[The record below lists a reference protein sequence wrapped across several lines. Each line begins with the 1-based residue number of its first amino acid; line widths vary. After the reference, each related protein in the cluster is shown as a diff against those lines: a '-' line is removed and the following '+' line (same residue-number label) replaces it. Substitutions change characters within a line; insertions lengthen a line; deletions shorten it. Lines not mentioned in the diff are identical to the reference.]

1 MTGSEFQ
8 KWFDHFA
15 AAFPAVQDFVRK
27 YDPTGEATLTLWF
40 DVLAKRTISDALE
53 VTNRLFEGTLP
64 AIPGTD
70 RGFPDW
76 SQTPR
81 HVSRLCGEL
90 HQIEPDWKQH
100 TRERAKPT
108 KGIIESDKS
117 MAAAFK
123 RTQEIFAKGVTM
135 DDVNAFLDE
144 YYPGTGKQSPA
155 AACDR
160 GNYESSFDQFNQ
172 GE

>member
-1 MTGSEFQ
+1 MTLDEFN
-8 KWFDHFA
+8 KWWTHFA
-15 AAFPAVQDFVRK
+15 TAFPAAKDHVLKDGK
-27 YDPTGEATLTLWF
+27 GGKAALALWF
-40 DVLAKRTISDALE
+40 EVLCKRTIGDALE

-81 HVSRLCGEL
+81 HVSRLCAEL
-90 HQIEPDWKQH
+90 RPVEPEWKQH
-100 TRERAKPT
+100 TVRT
-108 KGIIESDKS
+108 GGKGIIESDKS
-117 MAAAFK
+117 MAEAFK
-123 RTQEIFAKGVTM
+123 RTQEIFAEGGTM

-155 AACDR
+155 AARDR
-160 GNYESSFDQFNQ
+160 GNYEPAFDQFNQ
-172 GE
+172 G